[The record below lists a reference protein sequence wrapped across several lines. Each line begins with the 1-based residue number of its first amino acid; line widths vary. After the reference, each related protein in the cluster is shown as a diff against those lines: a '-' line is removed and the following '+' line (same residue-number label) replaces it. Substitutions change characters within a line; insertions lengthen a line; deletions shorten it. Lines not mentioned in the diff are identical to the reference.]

1 MLLRPAQAGQ
11 ACRGQVLVPRASF
24 FVCLVLTAGATKTFE
39 SCEFTDEIVCEPLP
53 DLSPERLDLYHPYRL
68 TYQALALL
76 EGVPM
81 SGSDGTQ
88 QPGRQT
94 PPQTY
99 TKEHLANFKT
109 PRSVAFLDTLPR
121 DPGGKVVKPQL
132 REMNR

>member
-1 MLLRPAQAGQ
+1 M
-11 ACRGQVLVPRASF
+11 
-24 FVCLVLTAGATKTFE
+24 LTAGATKALQ
-39 SCEFTDEIVCEPLP
+39 SCEFTDEVVGKPLP
-53 DLSPERLDLYHPYRL
+53 DLGPERLDLYHPYRL